1 MTNDTRF
8 NAVMFPGQG
17 SQVKDMGRDLAEKDP
32 EYMYWWV
39 KAEEA
44 SQQPLREIYWDG
56 DDKDMADTRALQPAL
71 TVVNLT
77 LWMEASKTIK
87 ANGFAGHSLG
97 EYTALAAAKILSPE
111 DTLQLVSLR
120 GRLMAEA
127 GGADQGMAA
136 LLKMTLEGAEE
147 VVAAA
152 REESGKEL
160 IVANYNTPAQY
171 VISGHK
177 DALGVAAGL
186 VKERKGRA
194 IPLPV
199 SGAFHSPLIQE
210 AADEFSTQL
219 KKADWNSPE
228 VPVYFNVSAAPEANP
243 TAIEDIMCKQM
254 ISSVRWTEIT
264 RNMYNDGGRSF
275 IEVGPKGVLAK
286 MVGQNLKEMEKD
298 YTATNLGTVA
308 AIDGYQA

>member
-1 MTNDTRF
+1 MNDVTGF
-8 NAVMFPGQG
+8 NAVLFPGQG
-17 SQVKDMGRDLAEKDP
+17 SQVKDMGRDLAENDS

-44 SQQPLREIYWDG
+44 SQLPLREIYWDG
-56 DDKDMADTRALQPAL
+56 TDKDMADTRALQPAL

-77 LWMEASKTIK
+77 LWMHAVKSIK
-87 ANGFAGHSLG
+87 PGGFAGHSLG
-97 EYTALAAAKILSPE
+97 EYTALAAAKVLSPE
-111 DTLQLVSLR
+111 DTLKLVSLR

-127 GGADQGMAA
+127 GGDDQGMAA

-152 REESGKEL
+152 KEESGAEL
-160 IVANYNTPAQY
+160 LVANYNTPAQY
-171 VISGHK
+171 VISGSK
-177 DALGVAAGL
+177 SALDVAARL
-186 VKERKGRA
+186 VKEKKGRA

-210 AADEFSTQL
+210 AADEFAAQL
-219 KKADWNSPE
+219 KKADWNTPAT
-228 VPVYFNVSAAPEANP
+228 PVYFNVTAAAEADP
-243 TAIEDIMCKQM
+243 AAVMDIMCRQM

-264 RNMYNDGGRSF
+264 RNMYKDGGRSF
-275 IEVGPKGVLAK
+275 IEVGPKGVLSK

-298 YTATNLGTVA
+298 YTATNLDTVA